1 MEGCPSWHSRQKPEP
16 AKRSCGTRFA
26 PRCRS
31 RNSRRSKVF
40 SQSADP
46 TNRSILSE
54 ALVETRI
61 YPGQPGLTQDGL
73 TQDRLAQDSSNG
85 GEGVDYLRRL
95 KGGRVWGARA
105 PPPCIVLLRAG
116 GRAPRVPH

>member
-1 MEGCPSWHSRQKPEP
+1 MAEVPPYGSRQKPEP
-16 AKRSCGTRFA
+16 AKRNCGARFGL
-26 PRCRS
+26 RCRS
-31 RNSRRSKVF
+31 RNCRRFKAF

-46 TNRSILSE
+46 TNRDTLSE

-61 YPGQPGLTQDGL
+61 YAGQPGLTQDGL

-95 KGGRVWGARA
+95 KGAVVEAAPAGA
-105 PPPCIVLLRAG
+105 V
-116 GRAPRVPH
+116 